1 MARDE
6 GEQLDALARRLDGLD
21 YYEVLGVPATAT
33 PVEIR
38 RAYYAL
44 CRRLHPDALG
54 ALPEP
59 LRAGSQRIAQRLNES
74 YCVLRDPG
82 RRRAY
87 DGARDESDGR
97 RMPLV
102 EVQRESARQSRQ
114 AHTGHTPQGRQYAER
129 ALACLRCGDRV
140 GAIRN
145 LQTALTFEPGNE
157 HFQGRLDEARTG
169 AG

>member
-1 MARDE
+1 VAHEE
-6 GEQLDALARRLDGLD
+6 GEPLDALARRLDGLD
-21 YYEVLGVPATAT
+21 YYEVLGVPPTAT
-33 PVEIR
+33 LAVIR

-59 LRAGSQRIAQRLNES
+59 VRAGSQRIAQRLNES

-87 DGARDESDGR
+87 DGARGESDGP

-102 EVQRESARQSRQ
+102 EAQRESARQSRQ

-129 ALACLRCGDRV
+129 ALACLRSGDRI

-145 LQTALTFEPGNE
+145 FQTALTFEPGNE
-157 HFQGRLDEARTG
+157 HFRRRLEEARTG
-169 AG
+169 VA